1 MKRLLFALAIL
12 ASGCANEPAP
22 SDPTIAVV
30 ETGQLKALQA
40 KGVLAF
46 KGIPYAAPPVGVMRW
61 KPPARRTEC
70 P

>member
-1 MKRLLFALAIL
+1 MKRLLLALAVL
-12 ASGCANEPAP
+12 ASGCMAAPAP

-46 KGIPYAAPPVGVMRW
+46 KGIPYAAPPVGANTGTQVI
-61 KPPARRTEC
+61 P
-70 P
+70 